1 MVGFLL
7 NDLTA
12 EVILQSHIAAHR
24 CSSNLQE
31 PRNMSRNIRLL
42 LGTALLTL
50 VAACASVRP
59 AMRDVAPP
67 GVTAPQ
73 GMATLVLA
81 RPWHFVD
88 HGHAVAIS
96 VNDKLIGRLPNQSY
110 AYYQADSSLKCNSVM
125 RGV

>member
-1 MVGFLL
+1 
-7 NDLTA
+7 
-12 EVILQSHIAAHR
+12 
-24 CSSNLQE
+24 
-31 PRNMSRNIRLL
+31 MSRNIRLL

-110 AYYQADSSLKCNSVM
+110 AYYHVKPGQIRV
-125 RGV
+125 RGEGGVLGLPRREIEIATLV